1 MKSKDQR
8 EQLTIWRPLLDISRE
23 QICQWVQQLQI
34 AYVNDPTNLDTQYD
48 RAWCR
53 HELWH
58 ILQSR
63 YPKMQQALARTSYL
77 MQDANEILNEV
88 LQQDLS
94 FCGNEE
100 KLDLIK
106 LKQLSL
112 ARQRQLLSTWMKG
125 QDTYRPAFE
134 MVQRLQDEKLTLKP
148 RLGGEKI
155 HLYGRIGAWP
165 LKKAI
170 QEAHIFPWMRHTI
183 QILSVDN
190 VMLGVFT
197 PNGFWLAQSE
207 YCEIGALN
215 CNITFIGGGNMA
227 QALIGGLLSR
237 GLPATRITVSDPF
250 EKIRLLL
257 QEKDVHVTEDN
268 IEAIKHAD
276 IVVFAVKPQVLGSV
290 LKPLKGLLDDKLL
303 ISIVAGAEIK
313 TISDLTGSERIVRV
327 MPNTPALVQTGAHGI
342 YANPEVSAKD
352 RELTTQVLAATGLT
366 LWVNSEA
373 QIDAVTAVSGS
384 GPAYFFYMM
393 ESMIRAGKNM
403 GLDEK
408 VATALTLQTALGAAQ
423 MAITSSSAPSDLR
436 KNVTSPNGTT
446 QAALEVFDRAQISQ
460 NIQTALAAAQKRSQ
474 ELAQELSDSIK

>member
-1 MKSKDQR
+1 MS
-8 EQLTIWRPLLDISRE
+8 
-23 QICQWVQQLQI
+23 
-34 AYVNDPTNLDTQYD
+34 A
-48 RAWCR
+48 
-53 HELWH
+53 
-58 ILQSR
+58 
-63 YPKMQQALARTSYL
+63 
-77 MQDANEILNEV
+77 
-88 LQQDLS
+88 
-94 FCGNEE
+94 
-100 KLDLIK
+100 
-106 LKQLSL
+106 
-112 ARQRQLLSTWMKG
+112 
-125 QDTYRPAFE
+125 
-134 MVQRLQDEKLTLKP
+134 
-148 RLGGEKI
+148 
-155 HLYGRIGAWP
+155 
-165 LKKAI
+165 
-170 QEAHIFPWMRHTI
+170 
-183 QILSVDN
+183 
-190 VMLGVFT
+190 
-197 PNGFWLAQSE
+197 
-207 YCEIGALN
+207 ALN

-342 YANPEVSAKD
+342 YANPEVSVKD